1 LNNGRILIVDDEAP
15 TRNGLCDLLNAWGYD
30 AKSAEDG
37 VAALRRANTFRPSLV
52 IADLVMPNMDGL
64 ELLRRLKQEVSHISV
79 IILSG
84 RGTLEMAVQA
94 MREGAYDYLTKPVD
108 IQRLQIL
115 VEKALEREDILTRM
129 DLAERG
135 LQELGRFDRL
145 TGKSVPMRRI
155 YSLIEQIAPSSA
167 SVLICGESGTGKECV
182 ARTIHEMSP
191 RKDEPLIT
199 LNCAAIPDTLIESE
213 LFGHERGAFTGAD
226 RRRAGCFELADTG
239 TLLLDEIAEMQTDM
253 QVKLLRVL
261 EESRFRRLGGKEH
274 IRVDVRVLASTN
286 RKIEEAIKDG
296 SLREDL
302 YYRLKVFTI
311 ELPPLIERREDIPL
325 LVAEFIKEFDEKNGK
340 SVRSVDNDTM
350 QILLNHSWPGNVREL
365 RNAIERAVVVC
376 DGELIR
382 PEHLPVDLQHTAG
395 SAPSISIQLG
405 KPIKEI
411 EKEVILENLEYMG
424 GNKTKTASVLGV
436 SLKTLHNKLKKYGVP
451 SKRHRSPNSKPLLSD
466 EKA

>member
-1 LNNGRILIVDDEAP
+1 MNNGRILIVDDEAP
-15 TRNGLCDLLNAWGYD
+15 TRNGLCDLLNTWGYD

-37 VAALRRANTFRPSLV
+37 LAALRRASTFRPSLV
-52 IADLVMPNMDGL
+52 IADLIMPNMDGL
-64 ELLRRLKQEVSHISV
+64 DLLRRLKQEVSHISV

-129 DLAERG
+129 DLVERD

-155 YSLIEQIAPSSA
+155 YSLIEQVAPSSA

-191 RKDEPLIT
+191 RRDEPLIT

-239 TLLLDEIAEMQTDM
+239 TLLLDEIAEMQPDM

-311 ELPPLIERREDIPL
+311 ELPLLVERKEDIPL
-325 LVAEFIKEFDEKNGK
+325 LIAEFIKEFNEKNGK
-340 SVRSVDNDTM
+340 SVRSVDNGTL

-395 SAPSISIQLG
+395 SAPSISVQLG

-451 SKRHRSPNSKPLLSD
+451 AKHHKSSNR
-466 EKA
+466 KAIAQ

>member
-1 LNNGRILIVDDEAP
+1 M
-15 TRNGLCDLLNAWGYD
+15 
-30 AKSAEDG
+30 
-37 VAALRRANTFRPSLV
+37 
-52 IADLVMPNMDGL
+52 DLV
-64 ELLRRLKQEVSHISV
+64 
-79 IILSG
+79 
-84 RGTLEMAVQA
+84 
-94 MREGAYDYLTKPVD
+94 
-108 IQRLQIL
+108 
-115 VEKALEREDILTRM
+115 ERD
-129 DLAERG
+129 
-135 LQELGRFDRL
+135 LQELGRFGRL
-145 TGKSVPMRRI
+145 TGRSVPMRRI
-155 YSLIEQIAPSSA
+155 YSLIEQVAPSSA
-167 SVLICGESGTGKECV
+167 SVLICGESGTGKEFV

-191 RKDEPLIT
+191 RKDEPFIT

-226 RRRAGCFELADTG
+226 RRRAGCFELADNG
-239 TLLLDEIAEMQTDM
+239 TLLLDEIAEMQPDM

-261 EESRFRRLGGKEH
+261 EESRFRRLGGKER

-286 RKIEEAIKDG
+286 RRIEEAIEDG

-311 ELPPLIERREDIPL
+311 ELPPLVERKEDIPL
-325 LVAEFIKEFDEKNGK
+325 LVAEFIKEFNEKNEK
-340 SVRSVDNDTM
+340 LVRSVDNDTM

-382 PEHLPVDLQHTAG
+382 SEHLPVDLQYTAG
-395 SAPSISIQLG
+395 FAPSISVQLG

-411 EKEVILENLEYMG
+411 EKEVILKTLEYIG

-451 SKRHRSPNSKPLLSD
+451 PKRHKSTNPKPLLSD
-466 EKA
+466 GKA

>member
-1 LNNGRILIVDDEAP
+1 MNNGRILIVDDEAP

-37 VAALRRANTFRPSLV
+37 VAALRRASTFRPSLV

-94 MREGAYDYLTKPVD
+94 MREGAYDYLAKPVD

-129 DLAERG
+129 DLVERD
-135 LQELGRFDRL
+135 LQELGRFSRL
-145 TGKSVPMRRI
+145 TGNSVPMRRI
-155 YSLIEQIAPSSA
+155 YSLIEQVAPSSA

-191 RKDEPLIT
+191 RRDEPLIT

-226 RRRAGCFELADTG
+226 RRRAGCFELADNG
-239 TLLLDEIAEMQTDM
+239 TLLLDEIAEMQPDM

-261 EESRFRRLGGKEH
+261 EESRFRRLGGKER

-286 RKIEEAIKDG
+286 RRIEEAIEDG

-311 ELPPLIERREDIPL
+311 ELPLLVERKEDIPL
-325 LVAEFIKEFDEKNGK
+325 LIAEFIKEFNEKNEK
-340 SVRSVDNDTM
+340 SVRSVDNDAL

-376 DGELIR
+376 DAELIG

-411 EKEVILENLEYMG
+411 EKKIILENLEYMG

-451 SKRHRSPNSKPLLSD
+451 AKRHKSSNR
-466 EKA
+466 KALAQ